1 MASEEQDWEK
11 LIEEYKASG
20 MTQRQFTE
28 QRSLNF
34 GKFQYQLYKAQQG
47 KKAEPKPPVRM
58 VPVRLATAA
67 HEEPGAST
75 LIEVELTTGVIIR
88 FPQETDC
95 LYVAELVTT
104 LSV

>member
-1 MASEEQDWEK
+1 MASDEQDWRK

-20 MTQRQFTE
+20 LTQRQFTE
-28 QRSLNF
+28 QRGVDF
-34 GKFQYQLYKAQQG
+34 GKFQYQLYKTQQA
-47 KKAEPKPPVRM
+47 KKAKPVRM

-67 HEEPGAST
+67 REEPGPSA
-75 LIEVELTTGVIIR
+75 LIEVELNSGVIIR